1 MFDAL
6 GERARSWV
14 RRHGF
19 SAADMTPLL
28 IHRLEARQHAQRH
41 VGSAVMAGAVGGGL
55 ILQTGSTPVRVA
67 GLAVVIVSVLAV
79 RLLARRRRRAVEREI
94 AALLT
99 RRVAHTVP
107 STTRGVV
114 GAGFMSAVVL
124 LYLGAGLL
132 VLIAGNP
139 EHGPQATLAVV
150 ALMAALGVLDC
161 IEVSLIV
168 RRPALAEDARSL
180 AVDDVLRTEDARTV
194 LASLLPV
201 VLSWTVLDLRLE
213 PSGPALASL
222 ALVALLLWLGW
233 AAEHA
238 RVPRAEKVLV

>member
-6 GERARSWV
+6 GERARSWL

-19 SAADMTPLL
+19 SDTGMTPLL
-28 IHRLEARQHAQRH
+28 IHRLEARQQAQRH
-41 VGSAVMAGAVGGGL
+41 LGSAVVAGAVGCGFTL
-55 ILQTGSTPVRVA
+55 IVDSTLVRVA
-67 GLAVVIVSVLAV
+67 GFAAVIVSVLAI
-79 RLLARRRRRAVEREI
+79 RLLARQRRRATEREI

-107 STTRGVV
+107 LKTREVL

-132 VLIAGNP
+132 VLIAGDP
-139 EHGPQATLAVV
+139 EHETQTKLAVV
-150 ALMAALGVLDC
+150 ALMATLGVLDG

-168 RRPALAEDARSL
+168 RRPALAEDAQSL
-180 AVDDVLRTEDARTV
+180 AIDDVLRAEDARTV

-213 PSGPALASL
+213 PSGPVLASL
-222 ALVALLLWLGW
+222 ALLALLFWLGW

-238 RVPRAEKVLV
+238 RAPRAQKVFS